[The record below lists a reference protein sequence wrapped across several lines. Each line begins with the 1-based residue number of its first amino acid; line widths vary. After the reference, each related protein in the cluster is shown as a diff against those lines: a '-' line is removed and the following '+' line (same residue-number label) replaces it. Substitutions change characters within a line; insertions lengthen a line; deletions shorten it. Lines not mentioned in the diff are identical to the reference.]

1 MKRLYKSRTDRVI
14 AGVCGGVGEYFNI
27 DPVLVRIV
35 WVLLSVLGGSGIL
48 AYIIGIVII
57 PEAPESAVE
66 EAEVKKSR
74 TRRTSSQTVWG
85 IILITIGL
93 IVLLN
98 QFDVFRYF
106 SSRFWYISWSVI
118 FPIFLVILGAI
129 ILFRRR
135 AQKAEEDKTAEA
147 EPTESEHGTNRLY
160 RLRNERKLAGV
171 CAGLAYYLNIDPT
184 IVRLLW
190 VIGVFA
196 TGGVA
201 ILLYIIMAVVLPE
214 SDVTFEE
221 ESGVS
226 A

>member
-27 DPVLVRIV
+27 DPVLIRIV
-35 WVLLSVLGGSGIL
+35 WVLLSVLGGSGII
-48 AYIIGIVII
+48 AYIIGIIII
-57 PEAPESAVE
+57 PEAPESAAE
-66 EAEVKKSR
+66 EAEVRKSPAGR
-74 TRRTSSQTVWG
+74 TASQTVWG
-85 IILITIGL
+85 LILIAIGL
-93 IVLLN
+93 IVLVN

-129 ILFRRR
+129 ILFRHRGR
-135 AQKAEEDKTAEA
+135 KDERAEA
-147 EPTESEHGTNRLY
+147 GEAGVKSSEHGENRLY

-201 ILLYIIMAVVLPE
+201 ILLYLIMAIVLPE
-214 SDVTFEE
+214 SEATFEQ
-221 ESGVS
+221 ESG
-226 A
+226 AEA